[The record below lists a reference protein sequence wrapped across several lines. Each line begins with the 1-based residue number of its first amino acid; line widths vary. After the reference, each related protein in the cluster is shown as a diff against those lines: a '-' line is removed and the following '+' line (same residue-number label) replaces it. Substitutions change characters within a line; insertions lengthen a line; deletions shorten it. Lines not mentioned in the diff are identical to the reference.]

1 MENFIRRKTRM
12 REAAQTKAKAYLQ
25 SVTED
30 YDLVI
35 DAVAE
40 MLWEDFGIKNEAC
53 KNMAKSLIDPIW
65 NDIVAEVNIENQE
78 TEDFYRSREMDL
90 VDARGGRW

>member
-1 MENFIRRKTRM
+1 M
-12 REAAQTKAKAYLQ
+12 REAARTKAKAYLQ

-53 KNMAKSLIDPIW
+53 KNTAKSLIDPIW
-65 NDIVAEVNIENQE
+65 DDIVAEVNIEAQE
-78 TEDFYRSREMDL
+78 AEDFYRDREAALM
-90 VDARGGRW
+90 DAREGGW

>member
-12 REAAQTKAKAYLQ
+12 REAAREKAKDYLRNI
-25 SVTED
+25 TED
-30 YDLVI
+30 YDLII

-40 MLWEDFGIKNEAC
+40 MLWEDFQVKSEAST
-53 KNMAKSLIDPIW
+53 NMAKHLIGPIW

-90 VDARGGRW
+90 ADARGGRW

>member
-1 MENFIRRKTRM
+1 MENFIRHRTRM
-12 REAAQTKAKAYLQ
+12 REAARAKAKAYLQ
-25 SVTED
+25 SVTDD

-53 KNMAKSLIDPIW
+53 KNMAKSLIGPIW
-65 NDIVAEVNIENQE
+65 DDVVAEVN
-78 TEDFYRSREMDL
+78 TEAEEAEGFRHDREAAL
-90 VDARGGRW
+90 IDAREGGW